1 MSGIMGIL
9 SDKSKLLGEYFTG
22 YENLVNEIITHG
34 EDLNY
39 IYDKLDEMLRN
50 YSDLLKLASRNLFYE
65 FENKAPLAALALF
78 GHSGIYEYYKN
89 VYESAKIKDKKEISK
104 KKLIENVVVKYH
116 PHKGRDS
123 ISKKLKGFDAVKVF
137 EAKSEDNTWHNIE
150 PSGKKYLVFYYE
162 CKESDLGK
170 KFIISQSGNNTQTFE
185 FDQECCVNYILD
197 GIDVKCEKYCHGK
210 LHYIEAR

>member
-1 MSGIMGIL
+1 MILYYYVYDCFPIIFLEKNFQRYFWPKKNYFNLKLPDKYLVIQERIKMSGIMGIL

-89 VYESAKIKDKKEISK
+89 VYESAKIKDKKEI
-104 KKLIENVVVKYH
+104 LIKREN
-116 PHKGRDS
+116 
-123 ISKKLKGFDAVKVF
+123 
-137 EAKSEDNTWHNIE
+137 
-150 PSGKKYLVFYYE
+150 
-162 CKESDLGK
+162 
-170 KFIISQSGNNTQTFE
+170 IISAKLYYNE
-185 FDQECCVNYILD
+185 IQE
-197 GIDVKCEKYCHGK
+197 KEK
-210 LHYIEAR
+210 